1 MTASEKARKDA
12 EMEAKGYVKDYAFDN
27 GKLVE
32 IWIGPPNRPL
42 PTPKVYDKNGRLV
55 RPDIIVK

>member
-1 MTASEKARKDA
+1 MTANEKARNDE
-12 EMEAKGYVKDYAFDN
+12 EMVAQGYVKDYAFDN

-32 IWIGPPNRPL
+32 IWIEPKDRPL
-42 PTPKVYDKNGRLV
+42 PTPKVYDKNGRMI